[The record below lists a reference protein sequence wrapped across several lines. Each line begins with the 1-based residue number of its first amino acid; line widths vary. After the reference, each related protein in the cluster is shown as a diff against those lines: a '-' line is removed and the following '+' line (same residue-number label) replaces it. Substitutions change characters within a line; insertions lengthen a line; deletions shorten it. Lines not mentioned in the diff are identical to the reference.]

1 MSDPSNID
9 PSLRDFIKDEAD
21 RARGEAIADTD
32 RLRRDFK
39 VAGIVITPLLALAA
53 FFGIPTLINNAVEKA
68 MKEYAI
74 KEVSER
80 AEEISKNL
88 EETNDK
94 AGMLLNNIT
103 EAANKVAEE
112 KRLFLEELVGLG
124 IETRRYR
131 LNLPQRQGTYS
142 YETGLKKTKFEAAIV
157 SSWRL
162 SGARCSYSDLEET
175 WRIKV
180 TKPLG
185 CPRLDVRI
193 VYLPTAIVKKAYD
206 SVTLNPI
213 R

>member
-1 MSDPSNID
+1 MSDPPNID

-39 VAGIVITPLLALAA
+39 VAGIVITPLLALAT

-112 KRLFLEELVGLG
+112 KRLFLEEFGWSGHRNSSLPAKLTPK
-124 IETRRYR
+124 TR
-131 LNLPQRQGTYS
+131 NLFLRDRS
-142 YETGLKKTKFEAAIV
+142 
-157 SSWRL
+157 
-162 SGARCSYSDLEET
+162 EE
-175 WRIKV
+175 
-180 TKPLG
+180 
-185 CPRLDVRI
+185 DQ
-193 VYLPTAIVKKAYD
+193 
-206 SVTLNPI
+206 I
-213 R
+213 RGSHSE

>member
-1 MSDPSNID
+1 MLSRKS
-9 PSLRDFIKDEAD
+9 
-21 RARGEAIADTD
+21 
-32 RLRRDFK
+32 
-39 VAGIVITPLLALAA
+39 
-53 FFGIPTLINNAVEKA
+53 
-68 MKEYAI
+68 
-74 KEVSER
+74 SER

-142 YETGLKKTKFEAAIV
+142 YETGLKKTKFEATIV

-162 SGARCSYSDLEET
+162 SGARCSYSDNADIFMDKLEET
-175 WRIKV
+175 WRITV